1 MNGELSEFWCCCGCG
16 CETEVCDVIMAFQH
30 QQGLLYERNEK
41 VENLGPR
48 LKMRYRA
55 VLFADNNVLLGY
67 WMDTAE
73 DCN

>member
-1 MNGELSEFWCCCGCG
+1 MSFGVAVVVGVRQG
-16 CETEVCDVIMAFQH
+16 CEMSLWLFNINKDCCMREMK
-30 QQGLLYERNEK
+30 K